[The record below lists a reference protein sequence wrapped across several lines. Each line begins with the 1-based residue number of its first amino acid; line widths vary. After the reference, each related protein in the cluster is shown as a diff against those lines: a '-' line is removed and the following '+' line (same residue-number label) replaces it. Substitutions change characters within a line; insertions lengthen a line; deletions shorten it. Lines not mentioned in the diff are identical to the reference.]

1 MCVSVST
8 YRTSYR
14 NICMYLFCIYI
25 HIVKHFVK
33 HFVEGVDFEH
43 QDYYFSFDDG
53 DQEFQLFIRPIDDNI
68 VESDETYNLTIIL
81 DNEYQYRRVILG
93 NNHTATVTIYDD
105 DGKCVAM

>member
-14 NICMYLFCIYI
+14 NICTYFVLYI

-33 HFVEGVDFEH
+33 HFVEGVDFEPRV
-43 QDYYFSFDDG
+43 YNFSFGDG
-53 DQEFQLFIRPIDDNI
+53 DEEFRLFIYPIDDNI
-68 VESDETYNLTIIL
+68 VESDETYNLTIML
-81 DNEYQYRRVILG
+81 KDQYRRVILG

-105 DGKCVAM
+105 DGKCSV